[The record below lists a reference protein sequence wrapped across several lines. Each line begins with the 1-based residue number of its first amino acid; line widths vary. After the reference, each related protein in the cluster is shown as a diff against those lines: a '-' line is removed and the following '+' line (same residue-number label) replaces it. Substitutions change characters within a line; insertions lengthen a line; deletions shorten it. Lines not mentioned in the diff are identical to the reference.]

1 MSATSGITGTPRRGE
16 LLEFPLVDRYRH
28 NDSRGTRMDITQTIA
43 LTMGV
48 AWASGINLYAAIFV
62 LGYLGMTDN
71 IVLPPDLQI
80 LMDPMVM
87 VAAGFMYCVEF
98 FADKVPGVD
107 TGWDTLHTFIRI
119 PAGAV
124 LAAGAVGELGTGA
137 ELAAGIVGGALA
149 TGAHMTKAGTRV
161 LINTSPEPVTNW
173 FASIGEDVAVI
184 AGLWTAL
191 YHPVLFLVLLG
202 VFILLMIWLL
212 PKIWRGVKK
221 VFGWLGRVLG
231 ISKSPEP
238 PGNTPTDIK
247 PQE

>member
-1 MSATSGITGTPRRGE
+1 
-16 LLEFPLVDRYRH
+16 
-28 NDSRGTRMDITQTIA
+28 MDITQTIA

-62 LGYLGMTDN
+62 LGYLGMSGN

-80 LMDPMVM
+80 LSDPMVM

-107 TGWDTLHTFIRI
+107 TGWDAIHTFIRI
-119 PAGAV
+119 PAGAI
-124 LAAGAVGELGTGA
+124 LAAGAVGDVGTGA
-137 ELAAGIVGGALA
+137 QLAAGIVGGALA

-191 YHPVLFLVLLG
+191 YHPVLFLVLLAL
-202 VFILLMIWLL
+202 FILLMIWML

-221 VFGWLGRVLG
+221 IFAWLGRILG
-231 ISKSPEP
+231 ISKPDSPAE
-238 PGNTPTDIK
+238 N
-247 PQE
+247 PQPRLKQQE

>member
-1 MSATSGITGTPRRGE
+1 
-16 LLEFPLVDRYRH
+16 
-28 NDSRGTRMDITQTIA
+28 MDITQTIA

-62 LGYLGMTDN
+62 LGYLGMTGN

-80 LMDPMVM
+80 LSDPMVM
-87 VAAGFMYCVEF
+87 VAAGFMYFVEF

-107 TGWDTLHTFIRI
+107 TGWDAIHTFIRI

-124 LAAGAVGELGTGA
+124 LAAGAVGDVGTGA
-137 ELAAGIVGGALA
+137 QLAAGIVGGALA
-149 TGAHMTKAGTRV
+149 TGAHLTKAGTRV

-173 FASIGEDVAVI
+173 FASIGEDVVVI

-191 YHPVLFLVLLG
+191 YHPVLFLVLLT
-202 VFILLMIWLL
+202 VFILMMIWLL

-221 VFGWLGRVLG
+221 IFAWLGRILG
-231 ISKSPEP
+231 ISKPDNVAENP
-238 PGNTPTDIK
+238 QPRIK
-247 PQE
+247 QQE